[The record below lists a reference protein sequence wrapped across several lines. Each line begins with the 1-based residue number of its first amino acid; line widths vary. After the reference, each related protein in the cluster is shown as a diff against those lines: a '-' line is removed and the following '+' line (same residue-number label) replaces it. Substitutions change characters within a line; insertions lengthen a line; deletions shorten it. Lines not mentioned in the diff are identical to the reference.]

1 MRKIL
6 EKLSEKIERQEL
18 LDFLDIYMQRI
29 LIMEK

>member
-6 EKLSEKIERQEL
+6 EKLSEKIKQREL
-18 LDFLDIYMQRI
+18 WDFLDIYMQRN